1 MFITSLFKIHSGKIR
16 EISKE
21 ICTNVLICLN
31 WAFIPNSTW
40 QSSVGTKKS
49 LFVPP
54 GREIMEKT
62 PNWLSFETSPKSVQ
76 YVPYIASRK
85 RQLIHFK
92 ICHLLGKRCSSY
104 SGSVLSDLR
113 NRWPMTW
120 NICEYELTYKISLR
134 PINRR
139 FKWFEETNVNCLTP
153 AQACQHLSGKS
164 KFPSFPLYSIATED
178 SIIVN

>member
-1 MFITSLFKIHSGKIR
+1 MFDLSFSSQLNLAIICWNKEKSFRATRKRDYR
-16 EISKE
+16 ED
-21 ICTNVLICLN
+21 
-31 WAFIPNSTW
+31 TW
-40 QSSVGTKKS
+40 MAKLWHFHRGDK
-49 LFVPP
+49 FVPH
-54 GREIMEKT
+54 
-62 PNWLSFETSPKSVQ
+62 
-76 YVPYIASRK
+76 IASRK

-134 PINRR
+134 PITRR

-178 SIIVN
+178 FIIVN

>member
-1 MFITSLFKIHSGKIR
+1 MFDLSFYSQLNLAIICWN
-16 EISKE
+16 KE
-21 ICTNVLICLN
+21 KSFRATRKRDYGED
-31 WAFIPNSTW
+31 TW
-40 QSSVGTKKS
+40 MAKLWHFHKGDK
-49 LFVPP
+49 FVPH
-54 GREIMEKT
+54 
-62 PNWLSFETSPKSVQ
+62 
-76 YVPYIASRK
+76 IASRK

>member
-1 MFITSLFKIHSGKIR
+1 MAKLWHFHRGDK
-16 EISKE
+16 
-21 ICTNVLICLN
+21 
-31 WAFIPNSTW
+31 
-40 QSSVGTKKS
+40 
-49 LFVPP
+49 FVPH
-54 GREIMEKT
+54 
-62 PNWLSFETSPKSVQ
+62 
-76 YVPYIASRK
+76 IASRK

-178 SIIVN
+178 NSKLICLKALRNNDARWSMFIVQTTKAAEIRNLHCGITHPLRTGGTWQCLTFKMGSMDT